1 MSGLRTLHFAARD
14 PYAGSVNLLGKT
26 WYLSRK
32 PIKVTGPEPL
42 LEPIV
47 VALFVE
53 QDARIHFQKLPAGL
67 FWEMYREVI
76 PDGVGFGLELARTG
90 ALQGLRKRGAMAQE
104 VMEFLLSQVK

>member
-67 FWEMYREVI
+67 FWEMYREAI
-76 PDGVGFGLELARTG
+76 PNGVEFGLELARKG
-90 ALQGLRKRGAMAQE
+90 ILQDLRKRGTSTKEMIDS
-104 VMEFLLSQVK
+104 LLYQVK